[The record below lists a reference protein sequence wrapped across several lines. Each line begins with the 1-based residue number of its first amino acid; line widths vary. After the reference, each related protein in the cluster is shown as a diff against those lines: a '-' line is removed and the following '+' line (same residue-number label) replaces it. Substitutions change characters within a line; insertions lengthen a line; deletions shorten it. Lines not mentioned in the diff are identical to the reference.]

1 MTRIGR
7 PGWDVAL
14 PTLHTLARV
23 LAMFAAMFA
32 DVRVLAGVRAA
43 PRPGVRDAR
52 TVVARAT
59 RPGDGRRDD
68 SRFSS
73 RPSNNAVPYRRR
85 VPLIDYY
92 AVLDV
97 PPESSPDEIRAA
109 WRALQKSVHPDLAG
123 DHAAAAAALVNEA
136 FEILTSPSHRASFDA
151 DRDEWLAHGAND
163 DLALVDPTPLSA
175 WSGPDPREPAD
186 ARGRHDAAFVD
197 ESRCVGC
204 LQCALHAPETFHVE
218 TRFGKARVVNQWAD
232 GRDAVEDAVDAC
244 PVRCIHFVDRV
255 AELPLLERVAARLWK
270 EGGAA
275 FGGCASS
282 PFEVAESLRR
292 RAAGPGGIAP
302 WPSRRRRGGSNGR
315 PNGGGEDASRVDS
328 SAANA
333 AVAAAVAAAAKA
345 AEEAA
350 AAADAWAETK
360 RPTETAAP
368 RGPPTDANDR
378 PTNRD
383 RAENTAEVSVVV
395 SRGRTSARTFESGGG
410 VSSTAKAVRAS
421 PSPDVARVQSLLDAN
436 PNDAVSAGDGI
447 AAEYWTPI
455 PESERAASSSFEES
469 DDGGYAPTE
478 WIQNIRKSRAKSVES
493 SGASGGA
500 SGGAPGG
507 SGRRNASGFEGA
519 HPRDASSSPVRVNP
533 AAIVAAAAT
542 VAAAISATTGDDVAA
557 SEAATLVVAGRPAE
571 WLASPWVAWGCATAA
586 WTVVMSAADALLRAA
601 EHLRPPDP

>member
-32 DVRVLAGVRAA
+32 DVRVLADVRAA
-43 PRPGVRDAR
+43 PRPGVRDAHR
-52 TVVARAT
+52 RRARDAP
-59 RPGDGRRDD
+59 RRRSSGR
-68 SRFSS
+68 FAPPS

-97 PPESSPDEIRAA
+97 PPESSSDEIRAA

-275 FGGCASS
+275 FGGPASS

-315 PNGGGEDASRVDS
+315 PNGGGARRFSRGLVRGERRRRRRRRGGGGS
-328 SAANA
+328 GGGGT
-333 AVAAAVAAAAKA
+333 
-345 AEEAA
+345 
-350 AAADAWAETK
+350 AADAWAETK

-368 RGPPTDANDR
+368 RGQPRRRDR
-378 PTNRD
+378 PPDESRPC
-383 RAENTAEVSVVV
+383 RRHRRSVGRRLPRKKVRSNV
-395 SRGRTSARTFESGGG
+395 RERRRRLFDGEGGPGVPFAGRGEGT
-410 VSSTAKAVRAS
+410 
-421 PSPDVARVQSLLDAN
+421 
-436 PNDAVSAGDGI
+436 
-447 AAEYWTPI
+447 I
-455 PESERAASSSFEES
+455 PPRREPERCRL
-469 DDGGYAPTE
+469 G
-478 WIQNIRKSRAKSVES
+478 
-493 SGASGGA
+493 
-500 SGGAPGG
+500 
-507 SGRRNASGFEGA
+507 GRRNRGGVLDPDSRVRARGVVVVRGERRRRVRA
-519 HPRDASSSPVRVNP
+519 NRVDTKHPKITREARRVIRRVTT
-533 AAIVAAAAT
+533 ALHEARILAT
-542 VAAAISATTGDDVAA
+542 RR
-557 SEAATLVVAGRPAE
+557 RPR
-571 WLASPWVAWGCATAA
+571 SV
-586 WTVVMSAADALLRAA
+586 
-601 EHLRPPDP
+601 

>member
-1 MTRIGR
+1 MMTRIGR

-32 DVRVLAGVRAA
+32 DVRVLADVRAA

-73 RPSNNAVPYRRR
+73 RPNNNAVPYRRR

-136 FEILTSPSHRASFDA
+136 FESLTSPSHRASFDA

-315 PNGGGEDASRVDS
+315 PNGGGQDASRVDS

-350 AAADAWAETK
+350 ATADAWAETK

-368 RGPPTDANDR
+368 RGRPPTR
-378 PTNRD
+378 PT
-383 RAENTAEVSVVV
+383 
-395 SRGRTSARTFESGGG
+395 ARRIETVPE
-410 VSSTAKAVRAS
+410 
-421 PSPDVARVQSLLDAN
+421 
-436 PNDAVSAGDGI
+436 
-447 AAEYWTPI
+447 TP
-455 PESERAASSSFEES
+455 PKYR
-469 DDGGYAPTE
+469 
-478 WIQNIRKSRAKSVES
+478 
-493 SGASGGA
+493 
-500 SGGAPGG
+500 
-507 SGRRNASGFEGA
+507 
-519 HPRDASSSPVRVNP
+519 SSSPAEEGPLERSR
-533 AAIVAAAAT
+533 AAAASLRRRRRSGRPLRRT
-542 VAAAISATTGDDVAA
+542 WRGYNPSSTRTRTMPSRRATESRRSTGPRFPSPSARRRRRSRRATTEGTRQPSGYKTSENHARSASSHQARHEALHEARHEARREARGDGTHPGSKARIL
-557 SEAATLVVAGRPAE
+557 ATRRRPR
-571 WLASPWVAWGCATAA
+571 SV
-586 WTVVMSAADALLRAA
+586 
-601 EHLRPPDP
+601 

>member
-1 MTRIGR
+1 MIKSAALKRFFDDADRTSGLGR
-7 PGWDVAL
+7 RASDPSH
-14 PTLHTLARV
+14 PARV

-32 DVRVLAGVRAA
+32 DVRVLADVRAA

-97 PPESSPDEIRAA
+97 PPESSSDEIRAA

-175 WSGPDPREPAD
+175 WSGPDPREPAG

-275 FGGCASS
+275 FGGPASS

-345 AEEAA
+345 AERRRRRRTRGPKRNAQPKPPRRAVRPQTRTTVRRIETVPETPPKCRSSSPAEEGPLERSRAA
-350 AAADAWAETK
+350 AASL
-360 RPTETAAP
+360 R
-368 RGPPTDANDR
+368 RR
-378 PTNRD
+378 R
-383 RAENTAEVSVVV
+383 R
-395 SRGRTSARTFESGGG
+395 SARPLRRTWRGYNP
-410 VSSTAKAVRAS
+410 SSTRTRTMPSRRATESRRSTGPRFPSPSARRRRRSRRATTEGTRQPSGYKTSENHARRAS
-421 PSPDVARVQSLLDAN
+421 SHRARHETRQEARRE
-436 PNDAVSAGDGI
+436 ARGDGTHPGSKARI
-447 AAEYWTPI
+447 LATRRRP
-455 PESERAASSSFEES
+455 R
-469 DDGGYAPTE
+469 
-478 WIQNIRKSRAKSVES
+478 SV
-493 SGASGGA
+493 
-500 SGGAPGG
+500 
-507 SGRRNASGFEGA
+507 
-519 HPRDASSSPVRVNP
+519 
-533 AAIVAAAAT
+533 
-542 VAAAISATTGDDVAA
+542 
-557 SEAATLVVAGRPAE
+557 
-571 WLASPWVAWGCATAA
+571 
-586 WTVVMSAADALLRAA
+586 
-601 EHLRPPDP
+601 